1 MTSPLSLSFLPLFP
15 LGSVLF
21 PEGLL
26 ALRVFEVRYLDMVH
40 KCQAS
45 DTPFGVVLLTHGR
58 EVRVPEG
65 HEEFALAGT
74 LASIVDTN
82 QSTPGLMQVMCR
94 GAGRFKVVRS
104 ERRPN
109 GLWMAE
115 LDMVASD
122 LSVPVPDELQPTA
135 DALGRALESLDSI
148 PEDRWPVVPPF
159 QLDDCGWVANRWC
172 DLLPLPLAQK
182 QQLLML
188 DNPVI
193 RLELLQDV
201 LEEHGLLGA

>member
-1 MTSPLSLSFLPLFP
+1 MSALTYPLFP
-15 LGSVLF
+15 LSTVLF
-21 PEGLL
+21 PDGVLPL
-26 ALRVFEVRYLDMVH
+26 QVFEVRYLDMVH

-94 GAGRFKVVRS
+94 GTGRFKVVRS